1 MKTIKGKM
9 FSIYGMVF
17 LALFLTVLGAFV
29 AVDTQRQHLVLTE
42 LLSKQKLLVE
52 RVTFSTINAAEI
64 GLANPERF
72 NDKLEENSDAL
83 KEYTGAVDFMLQAFT
98 DKAYPIDGKIV
109 ELKFRDEFLI
119 IFDNALNESKAE
131 WAKAQEEVKWLLNP
145 ENLNNSAE
153 YEARLDDF
161 RLLNL
166 KLIEKSD
173 YLTKICRD
181 EASRKR
187 IQSNIIQGASI
198 GAAVL
203 IFFFMMYIMQRDFK
217 QPLSEIQDVFHQ
229 MGKGQFRKRL
239 HRKREDEFK
248 ELFSSFNHFADSL
261 NVIRDIEAHILKE
274 DQIYNIMTYIQSSF
288 KPYVKFDS
296 MSLSYK
302 SSKKKINFLSIEND
316 ELVEKQQETLHEYK
330 EIFLEDK
337 HTLIVPIRIN
347 DAYLGYVT
355 FNNHT
360 GFNDSAKSF
369 IETLSQTLSFAFYK
383 TLLFRDLLAIVTD
396 GLADLA
402 ESRDPE
408 TRSHLVRMSSYAVI
422 IARQLK
428 ANDKYKAVIDNEFL
442 TNLKLTAPMH
452 DIGKVS
458 VPDNIL
464 LKPGKLTDEEFDIMK
479 THAFEG
485 SVVLRNIHERFNQYN
500 LDYFDMAAEIALCH
514 QEKYDGRGYP
524 NGISG
529 EEIPLSA
536 RISALADVFDALT
549 SKRPYKDAFSLEKS
563 YNIIKESKGSHFD
576 PDIVD
581 AFFEAIDGI
590 ESIHNKYKE
599 T

>member
-9 FSIYGMVF
+9 LSIYGMVF
-17 LALFLTVLGAFV
+17 LALFLTVLGAFI

-72 NDKLEENSDAL
+72 LDKLEENNDAL
-83 KEYTGAVDFMLQAFT
+83 EEYTGAVDFMLQAFA

-119 IFDNALNESKAE
+119 IFDDAVEESKDE
-131 WAKAQEEVKWLLNP
+131 WNKAREEVNWLLDP
-145 ENLNNSAE
+145 SNLADTKA
-153 YEARLDDF
+153 YETRLDDF

-173 YLTKICRD
+173 YLTKICRE

-187 IQSNIIQGASI
+187 IQSNIIQGTSI

-203 IFFFMMYIMQRDFK
+203 IFLFMMFIMQRDFK
-217 QPLSEIQDVFHQ
+217 QPLSEIQDVFNQ
-229 MGKGQFRKRL
+229 MGKGQFKKRL
-239 HRKREDEFK
+239 HRKRDDEFK
-248 ELFSSFNHFADSL
+248 ALFSSFNHFADSL
-261 NVIRDIEAHILKE
+261 NVIRDIEGHILKE
-274 DQIYNIMTYIQSSF
+274 DQIYNIMTYIQISF
-288 KPYVKFDS
+288 KPYVEFDN

-302 SSKKKINFLSIEND
+302 SSNKTFNHLSIEND
-316 ELVEKQQETLHEYK
+316 ELIETKQDVLIEHGD
-330 EIFLEDK
+330 IHLEDK
-337 HTLIVPIRIN
+337 HTLIVPIQIN

-355 FNNHT
+355 FKNEK
-360 GFNDSAKSF
+360 GFNESAKAF

-408 TRSHLVRMSSYAVI
+408 TRSHLIRMSSYSVI
-422 IARQLK
+422 IGRQLK
-428 ANDKYKAVIDNEFL
+428 SNDKYKSVINNEFL

-458 VPDNIL
+458 VPDSIL
-464 LKPGKLTDEEFDIMK
+464 LKPGKLTDEEFEIMK
-479 THAFEG
+479 THALEG
-485 SVVLRNIHERFNQYN
+485 SVVLQNIHERFNQYN
-500 LDYFDMAAEIALCH
+500 LKYFDMAAEIALCH
-514 QEKYDGRGYP
+514 QEKFNGRGYP
-524 NGISG
+524 NSISG
-529 EEIPLSA
+529 EDIPLSA

-549 SKRPYKDAFSLEKS
+549 SKRPYKEAFSLEKS
-563 YNIIKESKGSHFD
+563 YNIINESKGTHFD
-576 PDIVD
+576 PDVVD
-581 AFFEAIDGI
+581 AFFQAIKEI
-590 ESIHNKYKE
+590 EYIHNKYKE

>member
-9 FSIYGMVF
+9 LSIYGMVF
-17 LALFLTVLGAFV
+17 LALFLTVAGAFV
-29 AVDTQRQHLVLTE
+29 AVDTQRQHLILTE

-64 GLANPERF
+64 GLANPDRF
-72 NDKLEENSDAL
+72 LKKLEENNDAL
-83 KEYTGAVDFMLQAFT
+83 NEYTGAVDFMLQAFT

-119 IFDNALNESKAE
+119 IFDNALDQSKAE
-131 WAKAQEEVKWLLNP
+131 WANAQNEVRWLLNP
-145 ENLNNSAE
+145 EHLSDLSA
-153 YEARLDDF
+153 YETRLDNF
-161 RLLNL
+161 RLINL

-173 YLTKICRD
+173 YLTKICRE

-187 IQSNIIQGASI
+187 IQSNIIQGSSI
-198 GAAVL
+198 GAAIL
-203 IFFFMMYIMQRDFK
+203 IFLWMMYIMQRDFR
-217 QPLSEIQDVFHQ
+217 QPLNEIHQVFHQ
-229 MGKGQFRKRL
+229 MGQGQFNKRL
-239 HRKREDEFK
+239 NRKREDEFK
-248 ELFSSFNHFADSL
+248 ELFGSFNHFAESL

-274 DQIYNIMTYIQSSF
+274 DDIYNIMTYIQSSF
-288 KPYVKFDS
+288 KPYANFDS

-302 SSKKKINFLSIEND
+302 SSTNVFNQLSIVND
-316 ELVEKQQETLHEYK
+316 ELVEKQQETLETYDDVH
-330 EIFLEDK
+330 I
-337 HTLIVPIRIN
+337 HNSNTLIVPIRIN
-347 DAYLGYVT
+347 RAYLGYVT
-355 FNNHT
+355 FYST
-360 GFNDSAKSF
+360 QLFDDRSKRF

-408 TRSHLVRMSSYAVI
+408 TRSHLIRMSSYAVI
-422 IARQLK
+422 IARNLK
-428 ANDKYKAVIDNEFL
+428 KQEKYKDIIDNEFL

-464 LKPGKLTDEEFDIMK
+464 LKPGKLTDDEFEIMK

-485 SVVLRNIHERFNQYN
+485 SVVLRNIHNRFKQYN

-529 EEIPLSA
+529 EAIPLSA

-549 SKRPYKDAFSLEKS
+549 SKRPYKEAFSLEKS
-563 YNIIKESKGSHFD
+563 YNIIQESRGQHFD
-576 PDIVD
+576 PDVVD
-581 AFFEAIDGI
+581 AFFDAIKDI
-590 ESIHNKYKE
+590 ETIHNQYKE
-599 T
+599 I